1 MSCSVIPSAQGK
13 GRYRSMEKQTPPE
26 RSQRVGLKSSAG
38 PREPNEDNA
47 FIQDYVTDATQQ
59 RYLCLGAV
67 ADGMGGHKAGEA
79 ASSAAIQL
87 LFREFNAQRTSYGE
101 DPAMSTEDLLFE
113 LFSSINAT
121 VYDIT
126 IRDEDLKGMGTTLT
140 AFLAEEG
147 QAFIAHVGDSRA
159 YLVRDASITQ
169 LTEDHTLVENMVK
182 ENVITREQA
191 ATHSDRHVITRAIGV
206 DQTVQIDLLSFDI
219 TPGDV
224 IMLCTDGLYDVV
236 SPQDVLMV
244 LGRSP
249 SIHNACEDLVRLAI
263 DNNTTDNV
271 TVLLWVVPGSTGA
284 SDAAADLATGQAN
297 NLSSPPEGSRGL
309 TARKPAVKKNPD
321 KTTLA
326 IILIIFAIVGFV
338 MGWLIAGWTQGGGSE
353 GSREADGYSNQ
364 ESTGE
369 LENADGSTQADVN
382 GANDNGRS
390 VLAQEGEGKLVLPQ
404 FYLVAVAEAVSLLG
418 RQPVPVQKGGV
429 GAVQIDQVE
438 ATVVE
443 DNLGMRPRN
452 TFGAGNAVAQL
463 HFRL

>member
-38 PREPNEDNA
+38 PRELNEDSA
-47 FIQDYVTDATQQ
+47 FSQDYVADATQQ

-79 ASSAAIQL
+79 ASNAAIQL

-126 IRDEDLKGMGTTLT
+126 VRDEDLKGMGTTLT

-147 QAFIAHVGDSRA
+147 RAFIAHVGDSRA

-219 TPGDV
+219 SPGDV
-224 IMLCTDGLYDVV
+224 IMLCTDGFYDVV

-244 LGRSP
+244 LDRSP
-249 SIHNACEDLVRLAI
+249 SMQGACDDLVRLAI

-271 TVLLWVVPGSTGA
+271 TVLLWMVPGPTGA
-284 SDAAADLATGQAN
+284 SDATADLATGQAN

-309 TARKPAVKKNPD
+309 PASKPGEKKKLD
-321 KTTLA
+321 KATLA
-326 IILIIFAIVGFV
+326 VIFTIFAIIGCI
-338 MGWLIAGWTQGGGSE
+338 MGWLIASW
-353 GSREADGYSNQ
+353 
-364 ESTGE
+364 
-369 LENADGSTQADVN
+369 
-382 GANDNGRS
+382 
-390 VLAQEGEGKLVLPQ
+390 
-404 FYLVAVAEAVSLLG
+404 
-418 RQPVPVQKGGV
+418 
-429 GAVQIDQVE
+429 I
-438 ATVVE
+438 
-443 DNLGMRPRN
+443 
-452 TFGAGNAVAQL
+452 
-463 HFRL
+463 